1 MHRTPLSSGA
11 QDARVLRSDKVV
23 KKIKPF
29 CLRNHYGLSVRSED
43 FAGQHV
49 VFCCITFGALRRDLA
64 RVNKLAGLVSR
75 LGSRNARVVV
85 IIQAGFVVNQE
96 LSERLDG
103 VIEVL
108 FDPDD
113 SVSRMFRGISG
124 HDPVESPAVFW
135 ILGPAGDLVKWFNSD
150 DFEGALEGLTSYFSA
165 RRLIGDCVPD
175 APLQQMQYGTS
186 LTFGSGQWF
195 AEKRVVVCGVPGAF
209 TPICNREHLPGY
221 IAAAAEMCATG
232 VDHVVCI
239 AVNDAYV
246 MDAWARAIKISDKLS
261 MLADGSGCFTRGM
274 GLTLDLRGSGLGM
287 RSRRYAMYVE
297 RGVIIHM
304 NVETG
309 FDVRVSDAAS
319 MLRLLKA

>member
-11 QDARVLRSDKVV
+11 RDARVLRSGKVV

-49 VFCCITFGALRRDLA
+49 VFCCITFGALRKDLA
-64 RVNKLAGLVSR
+64 RINKLAALVSR

-85 IIQAGFVVNQE
+85 IIQAGFAVNQE
-96 LSERLDG
+96 LSEGLDS

-135 ILGPAGDLVKWFNSD
+135 ILGPTGDLVKWTNAD
-150 DFEGALEGLTSYFSA
+150 NFEGGLEALISYFSA

-175 APLQQMQYGTS
+175 TPLQQIKCGDS
-186 LTFGSGQWF
+186 LTFGSGEWF

-221 IAAAAEMCATG
+221 IAAAPEMCATG

-246 MDAWARAIKISDKLS
+246 MDAWARATKTSGKLS
-261 MLADGSGCFTRGM
+261 MLADGSGWFTRGM

-297 RGVIIHM
+297 GGVIIHM
-304 NVETG
+304 NVEAG

-319 MLRLLKA
+319 MLRLLKV